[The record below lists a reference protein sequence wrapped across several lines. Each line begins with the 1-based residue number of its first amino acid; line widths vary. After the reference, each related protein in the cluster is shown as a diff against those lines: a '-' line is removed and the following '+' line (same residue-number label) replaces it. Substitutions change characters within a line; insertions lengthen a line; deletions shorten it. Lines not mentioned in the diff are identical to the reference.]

1 MKKLLLCLAHPDDE
15 SFVTGGTIAKYVDM
29 GWNVELVCATR
40 GAAGQTGPLGTMV
53 PEQLGVTREQEL
65 RSAAQALGISEVT
78 IFDYMDGKLQDIS
91 PGEIEEPM
99 FQKMKDT
106 MPDVVITFD
115 TLGFTNHPDHMRMSY
130 STTYAFQK
138 YAIWVH
144 AQLAGNP
151 EVLAEVEPKL
161 YYACMPDREVR
172 YLQEHKAIAKESF
185 GKPWIGTPDKLV
197 TTVID
202 ISAYAEKKREAILCH
217 VSQQVDVDR
226 FLSFA
231 NQPFMKHE
239 FFIHRMQGRE
249 EVFMGKLDRVAEEL

>member
-1 MKKLLLCLAHPDDE
+1 MKKLLLCFAHPDDE

-29 GWNVELVCATR
+29 GWSVELVCATR

-65 RSAAQALGISEVT
+65 RNAAHVLGISDVT
-78 IFDYMDGKLQDIS
+78 LFDYMDGKLPDIS

-115 TLGFTNHPDHMRMSY
+115 TLGFTNHPDHVRMSY
-130 STTYAFQK
+130 SVTYAFQK

-144 AQLAGNP
+144 EQLSGVGEGA
-151 EVLAEVEPKL
+151 EEVEPKL

-185 GKPWIGTPDKLV
+185 GKPLVGTPDKLI

-202 ISAYAEKKREAILCH
+202 IAAFAEKKREAILCH
-217 VSQQVDVDR
+217 KSQQADADQ

-231 NQPFMKHE
+231 KQPFMKRE

-249 EVFMGKLDRVAEEL
+249 EVFMGKRDRVAEEL